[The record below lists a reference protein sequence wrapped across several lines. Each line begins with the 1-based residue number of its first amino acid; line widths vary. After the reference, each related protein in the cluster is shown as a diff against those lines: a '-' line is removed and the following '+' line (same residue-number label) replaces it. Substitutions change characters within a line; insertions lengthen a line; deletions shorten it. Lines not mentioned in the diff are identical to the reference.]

1 MNPRATRMPAANP
14 APKTTEMPGLVLLG
28 AVVFPGVVATVHID
42 RPRSIRLMDHHPGDE
57 VQIACFFPSSPE
69 SETGPDVDPA
79 ATFPVGVVCR
89 VIEQT
94 PLPDLSLQVVLQGV
108 RRVRRLGVAAVD
120 PFLTFVVE
128 PLRDAE
134 PKGAEVETQV
144 MRCVDLVGELV
155 RIDTEYPTELVN
167 LLSHNTSSPG
177 RFADLLGSR
186 LRLPIHDR
194 RALAATIDAVARLD
208 LVEASLRSALLRG
221 RVHDDV
227 VREVRTALDRDTR
240 ARLLREQLRTIRLEL
255 GDEPDAEKTADEA
268 RARVEAAG
276 LPPGPKDAANEDLD
290 VLRRVTATGAEYP
303 TAKAH
308 LDWLL
313 KLPWNVPAP
322 AAVDLARA
330 KAILDRNHVGLG
342 DVKERILE
350 FLAVLDRDPDR
361 VAQPICLV
369 GPPGTGKTSLGRSIA
384 EASGREFVRAS
395 AAGIVD
401 EGAIKGVSRGRLGA
415 GPGLLLEGL
424 RRAGTR
430 EPVFMLD
437 EIDALEGDDVVD
449 ATSALAEALDPESA
463 TGFLDLYLGAPFDLS
478 RVLFVATASVAFDV
492 PRSIRDRMEV
502 LTLAGYT
509 PEEKFQIAR
518 RRLVPRALTR
528 AGFALTD
535 VTFTDEALHRVVAG
549 YTREAGVSSLER
561 FLARACR
568 RLALWQRTGLPWP
581 SSVDTAAIFDLLGA
595 PPHEAS
601 SIGDAPAVGVVN
613 GLAWTADGGVVQVI
627 EAIAMPGTGRIVV
640 TGRLGD
646 VMRESADI
654 AYSWVRAH
662 SASLDLDDER
672 LRHLDL
678 HVHAPEGGVRKDGP
692 SAGVALVTAIV
703 SAFAGRDVRSDVAMS
718 GELTLHGRV
727 LEVAGIREKVS
738 AAHRAGI
745 RHVLLPASNRK
756 DVDVLS
762 ADLRAGMRFEFL
774 DQVADYLTAA
784 LTESAG
790 RSSEGDTVK
799 AGANSDLK

>member
-1 MNPRATRMPAANP
+1 
-14 APKTTEMPGLVLLG
+14 MPGLVLLG

-42 RPRSIRLMDHHPGDE
+42 RPRSIRLMDHHPGDD
-57 VQIACFFPSSPE
+57 VQIACFYPSSPE
-69 SETGPDVDPA
+69 PESGPDVEPD
-79 ATFPVGVVCR
+79 ATFPIGVVCR
-89 VIEQT
+89 VIEQA
-94 PLPDLSLQVVLQGV
+94 PLPDLSLQVVLKGV
-108 RRVRRLGVAAVD
+108 RRVRRVAVAGVE
-120 PFLTFVVE
+120 PFLRFVVE
-128 PLRDAE
+128 PLREAD
-134 PKGAEVETQV
+134 PDGADIELQV

-167 LLSHNTSSPG
+167 LVAHNKASPG

-194 RALAATIDAVARLD
+194 RALAATLDAGARLD
-208 LVEASLRSALLRG
+208 LVEAALRSALVRG

-227 VREVRTALDRDTR
+227 VREVRTALDKDTR
-240 ARLLREQLRTIRLEL
+240 SRLLREQLRAIRLEL
-255 GDEPDAEKTADEA
+255 GDEPDAEKAVDEV
-268 RARVEAAG
+268 RGRVEAAG
-276 LPPGPKDAANEDLD
+276 LPPGARDAAHEDLD
-290 VLRRVTATGAEYP
+290 VLRRATATGAEYP
-303 TAKAH
+303 VAKAH
-308 LDWLL
+308 LEWLL
-313 KLPWNVPAP
+313 KLPWTASEAP
-322 AAVDLARA
+322 AVDLARA
-330 KAILDRNHVGLG
+330 KAVLDRNHVGLA

-350 FLAVLDRDPDR
+350 FLAVLDRDPAR

-401 EGAIKGVSRGRLGA
+401 EGAIKGVRRGRLGA

-463 TGFLDLYLGAPFDLS
+463 TGFLDLYLGAPFDVS

-509 PEEKFQIAR
+509 PDEKFQIAR
-518 RRLVPRALTR
+518 RRLVPRALAR
-528 AGFALTD
+528 AGFLPTD
-535 VTFTDEALHRVVAG
+535 VTFTDDALHMVVAG
-549 YTREAGVSSLER
+549 YTREAGVSGLER

-568 RLALWQRTGLPWP
+568 RLALLRRTGLPSP
-581 SSVDTAAIFDLLGA
+581 SSIDSGAIVDLLGQ
-595 PPHEAS
+595 PPHETNPVS
-601 SIGDAPAVGVVN
+601 DDPAVGVAT

-627 EAIAMPGTGRIVV
+627 EAIAMPGSGRIVV

-654 AYSWVRAH
+654 AYSWVRANG
-662 SASLDLDDER
+662 ASLGLDDKR

-703 SAFAGRDVRSDVAMS
+703 SAFAGRPVRSDVAMS

-756 DVDVLS
+756 DVDILS
-762 ADLRAGMRFEFL
+762 PDLRAGMRFEFL
-774 DQVADYLTAA
+774 DQVSEYLTAA
-784 LTESAG
+784 WTSA
-790 RSSEGDTVK
+790 SIVSADELST
-799 AGANSDLK
+799 AASNGAVYDDGVTFEPK